1 MANSDKNIV
10 ITPNRNGGDST
21 YPVVTY
27 TGQSGTSIVLNV
39 VDDTSLLWTST
50 TGHLFTVSNSG
61 NPLVV
66 RTGSGAPLLQ
76 CQSDGNIRML
86 PRSGGKV
93 YIGGNTNGNALLN
106 INSSSVWPNNTKD
119 QPSIECTSI
128 RFNGGQFGFV
138 QSVQAMGHIY
148 CTARSP
154 DNGSGSFPFNQY
166 GALVLQASTT
176 SGYNNDICFVTGSA
190 AIGSTPSPTVKLRLN
205 ESGNLRVGDGN
216 NPGSYRLEVNG
227 SINASSE
234 IVAFSDER
242 LKENIET
249 IDTALDKVLNLR
261 GVYYTRKDK
270 EEDNSKINNRYIGV
284 IAQEVEKVIPEVICE
299 SSDGIKSVAYG
310 NIVGLL
316 IEAIKD
322 LNSEIVDLKERL
334 GEKNNGK

>member
-1 MANSDKNIV
+1 MPSLGVLYDGSKIEFNKY
-10 ITPNRNGGDST
+10 G
-21 YPVVTY
+21 
-27 TGQSGTSIVLNV
+27 GQSFFGRSTSGAGIINAIG
-39 VDDTSLLWTST
+39 T
-50 TGHLFTVSNSG
+50 TG
-61 NPLVV
+61 
-66 RTGSGAPLLQ
+66 
-76 CQSDGNIRML
+76 
-86 PRSGGKV
+86 
-93 YIGGNTNGNALLN
+93 NG
-106 INSSSVWPNNTKD
+106 TTTD
-119 QPSIECTSI
+119 PSIECTSI
-128 RFNGGQFGFV
+128 RFNGGQSGFFT
-138 QSVQAMGHIY
+138 SVQAQGHIY
-148 CTARSP
+148 CSQRSP
-154 DNGSGSFPFNQY
+154 DNGSGAFPFNQF
-166 GALVLQASTT
+166 GALILQASTR

-190 AIGSTPSPTVKLRLN
+190 AIGSTPAPTVKLRLN

-216 NPGSYRLEVNG
+216 NPASYRLEVNG
-227 SINASSE
+227 SINATSE

-322 LNSEIVDLKERL
+322 LNNEVSDLKKKLE
-334 GEKNNGK
+334 EK